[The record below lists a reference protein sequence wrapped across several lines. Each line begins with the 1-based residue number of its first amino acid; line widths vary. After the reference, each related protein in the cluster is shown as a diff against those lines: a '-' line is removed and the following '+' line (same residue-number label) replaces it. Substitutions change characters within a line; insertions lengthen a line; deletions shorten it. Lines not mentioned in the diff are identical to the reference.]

1 MEKSLWIQLR
11 MQLGIFFYLYNFK
24 YNKDKLNKGNE
35 TAEDIK
41 KSKLLKYNFYFE
53 RFHNS

>member
-1 MEKSLWIQLR
+1 
-11 MQLGIFFYLYNFK
+11 MQLGNLFYLYNFK
-24 YNKDKLNKGNE
+24 YNKEKLNKGNE

-53 RFHNS
+53 RFNNS